1 MEASNSQNILPA
13 CLLPRRR
20 FVRWCLLTF
29 FLFNLVCVM
38 VRFYA
43 VHHPDWSVLW
53 GDLEL
58 VGLMFLLVF
67 APLLIPVRTKRG
79 SLLQVSGLFFVLLST
94 LLICCEGWE
103 SEPTGD
109 CGLSRIGYGIA
120 VVMMVGGTFLY
131 VYLPVWLLH
140 LIISFIEKRRAS
152 VEPVRHS

>member
-58 VGLMFLLVF
+58 GGVMLLLVF
-67 APLLIPVRTKRG
+67 GPLLIPVRTKRG
-79 SLLQVSGLFFVLLST
+79 SLLQVLGLVCALLLSFV
-94 LLICCEGWE
+94 ICCADGWE
-103 SEPTGD
+103 KPDPKELNYS
-109 CGLSRIGYGIA
+109 
-120 VVMMVGGTFLY
+120 LY
-131 VYLPVWLLH
+131 LC
-140 LIISFIEKRRAS
+140 
-152 VEPVRHS
+152 